1 MISAPLPYVL
11 EDRSGVYNAS
21 DFDDIYDRLFLRIVE
36 SSHDA
41 KTSVSMIYDMGR
53 RSSRRRDSRHL
64 DRQPSVVLQFG
75 SNGAL
80 GNVHFMRSP
89 AASSLPMHQY
99 LRKATIFGGS
109 LSRRFKG
116 SDGREYRWSHR
127 SVEGQE
133 WSCFTNENHLVAN
146 YALKPPGVPAFHVSG
161 NSLTID
167 ESFSDLAI
175 EMFTSLTIMR
185 HIAQYNL

>member
-99 LRKATIFGGS
+99 LLSALSVRYPDDSKGRMDGNIGGVIEASKDKSGLASPTKTTSSQITPSS
-109 LSRRFKG
+109 LQVFP
-116 SDGREYRWSHR
+116 R
-127 SVEGQE
+127 SM
-133 WSCFTNENHLVAN
+133 
-146 YALKPPGVPAFHVSG
+146 
-161 NSLTID
+161 SLGI
-167 ESFSDLAI
+167 
-175 EMFTSLTIMR
+175 
-185 HIAQYNL
+185 H